1 MKRDANEKR
10 QIQETRALIGKNN
23 CAPGFARPAARPARL
38 WARGFQRGK
47 PATYAFAFALC
58 FGGRGRLRSCSPF
71 GGSSGNKQTRR
82 ASVLPKGP
90 AGQRLTVAHVFFWAR
105 PRQARCARPC
115 PKKSRSPF
123 LFFSALVLV
132 RPKAPCMIVGLLG
145 FSACGGPVPAPRQV
159 SRAVRSLARLL
170 FQPRKRAVFFAARKA
185 CASKVSLFFAVA
197 ARSLAQSCAGR
208 MPPCVAPPPPSR
220 YSRRAGRRASR
231 RCNGACAAAGASINR
246 RAKRR

>member
-1 MKRDANEKR
+1 M
-10 QIQETRALIGKNN
+10 QGTRALIGKNN

-90 AGQRLTVAHVFFWAR
+90 AGQRLAVAHVFFGAR

-132 RPKAPCMIVGLLG
+132 RPKSPPYDSGAFGLLG
-145 FSACGGPVPAPRQV
+145 LRGPRPRSATSLARGSLSCAAPVPAARV
-159 SRAVRSLARLL
+159 RCVFCRA
-170 FQPRKRAVFFAARKA
+170 
-185 CASKVSLFFAVA
+185 
-197 ARSLAQSCAGR
+197 
-208 MPPCVAPPPPSR
+208 
-220 YSRRAGRRASR
+220 
-231 RCNGACAAAGASINR
+231 
-246 RAKRR
+246 